1 MFRDFFQIDHQFGWD
16 GFIVSYLGVDIV
28 GMSDLIQF
36 PLGPKGRSFSKEIS
50 VKGNLSHALVMG
62 LLLP

>member
-1 MFRDFFQIDHQFGWD
+1 
-16 GFIVSYLGVDIV
+16 VSYLGVDIV